1 MKVSGRCPVWHQMA
15 VGMGCLLALLCIPVY
30 GESTDLLSDTPC
42 GLQSAEATSLMLKGN
57 YEEALA
63 TYRRAGKSYASQND
77 TVSQLYITCFLYPQ
91 MEALEQLHRPE
102 EALAMAQRIM
112 VVKDAVI
119 ARYKKSHNQ
128 PVEVS
133 TPTATSPAEMR
144 DMLLGMLAVLLL
156 CALFGFLYYRRVIRR
171 KNRAQV
177 ETIDRLMR
185 YKRMVY
191 GYSDKVLKP
200 DQDTA
205 CALRSYLT
213 QDKVSEDERL
223 FGKVVKAIVDKKLY
237 LNPGLSRDDIIAEV
251 YVPKNKFAQLF
262 QRYVGMS
269 FNRYINSLRMDE
281 AVALLCE
288 HPEYTIESI
297 STACG
302 MSSMQTFY
310 RVFIE
315 TYGLTPT
322 EYRRMWLLESAAG
335 NAETDA

>member
-1 MKVSGRCPVWHQMA
+1 MA
-15 VGMGCLLALLCIPVY
+15 VGMVCLWAMVCIPVY
-30 GESTDLLSDTPC
+30 GESSDLFSDTPC
-42 GLQSAEATSLMLKGN
+42 GLQSAEATSLMLKGE

-63 TYRRAGKSYASQND
+63 TYRKAEKSYASQND

-102 EALAMAQRIM
+102 EALAMARRIM
-112 VVKDAVI
+112 IVKDALI

-133 TPTATSPAEMR
+133 TATPASLAEVR

-156 CALFGFLYYRRVIRR
+156 CALFGFLYYRRIIRR

-177 ETIDRLMR
+177 EMIDRLMR

-200 DQDTA
+200 DQETA

-213 QDKVSEDERL
+213 QNKVDEDERL
-223 FGKVVKAIVDKKLY
+223 FGQVVKAIVDKKLY
-237 LNPGLSRDDIIAEV
+237 LNPGLSRDDVIAEV
-251 YVPKNKFAQLF
+251 YIPKNKFAQLF
-262 QRYVGMS
+262 QRFAGKS

-281 AVALLCE
+281 AVTLLCE

-322 EYRRMWLLESAAG
+322 EYRRMWQLESAAG
-335 NAETDA
+335 NA

>member
-1 MKVSGRCPVWHQMA
+1 MIVFGRCPVWHHEV
-15 VGMGCLLALLCIPVY
+15 VGIICFLAMLCIPAY
-30 GESTDLLSDTPC
+30 SEPLDLLSDTPC
-42 GLQSAEATSLMLKGN
+42 GLQSAEATSLMLKGK
-57 YEEALA
+57 YDEALA
-63 TYRRAGKSYASQND
+63 AYRKAERSYASKND

-91 MEALEQLHRPE
+91 MEALEQLHRPD
-102 EALAMAQRIM
+102 EALEMARRIM
-112 VVKDAVI
+112 TVKDAVI
-119 ARYKKSHNQ
+119 ARYRKRANQ
-128 PVEVS
+128 PEEVC
-133 TPTATSPAEMR
+133 TPTTASPAEIR
-144 DMLLGMLAVLLL
+144 DTLLGMLAVLLL
-156 CALFGFLYYRRVIRR
+156 GVVCSFLYYRRLIRR
-171 KNRAQV
+171 KNKAQI
-177 ETIDRLMR
+177 EMIDRLMR

-200 DQDTA
+200 DQETA
-205 CALRSYLT
+205 SALRSYLT
-213 QDKVSEDERL
+213 QNKVEEDERL
-223 FGKVVKAIVDKKLY
+223 FGQVAKAIVDKKLY
-237 LNPGLSRDDIIAEV
+237 LNPGLSRDDVIAEV

-262 QRYVGMS
+262 QRFAGMS

-322 EYRRMWLLESAAG
+322 EYRRMWQLETAAG
-335 NAETDA
+335 NAENDA